1 MLAKVGEL
9 VKWYEL
15 YADQIVKDAGTGI
28 VMNVRNINYYDGSY
42 KNRLYDVY
50 HFRRSDIRAFI
61 DYNIEKLEIK
71 NG

>member
-15 YADQIVKDAGTGI
+15 YADQIVKDAGIGI

-50 HFRRSDIRAFI
+50 RFHCSDIHAFI
-61 DYNIEKLEIK
+61 DYNIERLENK

>member
-1 MLAKVGEL
+1 MLVKVGEL

-50 HFRRSDIRAFI
+50 RFQCSDIRAFI
-61 DYNIEKLEIK
+61 DSNIEPMGG
-71 NG
+71 N

>member
-1 MLAKVGEL
+1 MSAKVGDL

-15 YADQIVKDAGTGI
+15 YADQIVKDAGTGV

-42 KNRLYDVY
+42 KNKIYDVY
-50 HFRRSDIRAFI
+50 RFQRSDIHAFI
-61 DYNIEKLEIK
+61 DYNIEKLEDQ

>member
-1 MLAKVGEL
+1 MLAKVGDL

-42 KNRLYDVY
+42 KNKLYDVY
-50 HFRRSDIRAFI
+50 RFHVQIFVR
-61 DYNIEKLEIK
+61 L
-71 NG
+71 

>member
-1 MLAKVGEL
+1 MLVKVGEL

-42 KNRLYDVY
+42 KNKIYDVY
-50 HFRRSDIRAFI
+50 RFQRSDIHAFI
-61 DYNIEKLEIK
+61 DYNIEKLEDQ
-71 NG
+71 NV

>member
-1 MLAKVGEL
+1 MLPKVGEL

-15 YADQIVKDAGTGI
+15 YADQIVKDVGIGI

-42 KNRLYDVY
+42 KNKLYDVY
-50 HFRRSDIRAFI
+50 RFQRSDMHAFI
-61 DYNIEKLEIK
+61 DYNIERLENK